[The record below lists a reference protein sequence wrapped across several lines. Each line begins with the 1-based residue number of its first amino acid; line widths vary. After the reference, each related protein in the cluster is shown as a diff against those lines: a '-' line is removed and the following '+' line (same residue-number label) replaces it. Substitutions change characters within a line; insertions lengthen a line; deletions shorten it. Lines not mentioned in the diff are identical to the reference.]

1 MTVTDETPKR
11 RQHRT
16 GPPCQAPTTL
26 SGATAFAAATI
37 GLVILLLVAGLWKDR
52 VDRLAQVRSEAETRA
67 ILLAQHADGVMR
79 QADVALAAAAFNLE
93 EGGSEGAGTDPRD
106 PLQRFMA
113 RHLPTGGCLV
123 IFNPDGAVRS
133 SACPRTT
140 DLGLDAAA
148 LRDHAGG
155 RITGSMGHD
164 HVLGL
169 IALRRSILDRRGRFL
184 GVAQASFQSV
194 ALLGYGHT
202 AGVEQVEA
210 LALPDGDIVVGPADM
225 FAGQRQGVAAEAV
238 ALIGS
243 GTAGSGAIQVAERDG
258 LIAAMAQ
265 TRVMPLLAV
274 AATRTEETLAAW
286 WNTVTIAAL
295 IVGILAAGALLLLAR
310 LFQIERSRSAAFSEL
325 RLKDHALA
333 QSSNGI
339 LICRAGTDTPI
350 TWVNH
355 AFERNTGYTCAEVVG
370 RNPRFMH
377 GTEVAQPAL
386 EEIRRALRD
395 SSPVVATVRNFRK
408 DGSLFYNQVS
418 IAPVCDDD
426 GRLTHFIGIQHD
438 VTDRILAERALED
451 RARFEH
457 TLLDTIPLPVFFKD
471 MDGVYLGANRAFE
484 QALGLERGGIRGLR
498 VDDIADP
505 EIAEVYAEVDRDLRI
520 HGGSRTFET
529 KVRYADG
536 GLRAAVISKA
546 VFLNAASQRAGI
558 IGVFSDIDEIRR
570 REAELASLV
579 DQRDRERARAEEANR
594 AKSNFLA
601 CMSHELRTPL
611 NAILGFSEIIRERS
625 FGDDLDRYAE
635 YAGDIHAS
643 GEHLLS
649 LINDILDLSKIEAG
663 KLDLAPNPLA
673 IGPVVNSVIKLVRQ
687 RAEDHGHSLHVD
699 LGDAEDEPLLA
710 DERAVKQILF
720 NLLSNAIKFTPDRG
734 RIDLACRR
742 GAGGYVELAVSDTGI
757 GIPADRLLTVLQP
770 FERIDSAYTRGQ
782 EGTGLGLSLVDALV
796 RGHGGTVTIDS
807 TVNVGTRVC
816 ITLPTVRRAAGMAA

>member
-1 MTVTDETPKR
+1 MTDGPPKG
-11 RQHRT
+11 RQRT
-16 GPPCQAPTTL
+16 GPPLHVL
-26 SGATAFAAATI
+26 SPLAGATIFAGATI
-37 GLVILLLVAGLWKDR
+37 GLVIALLVVGLWKDR
-52 VDRLAQVRSEAETRA
+52 MDRLAQVRSEAETRA
-67 ILLAQHADGVMR
+67 ILLAQHADGVLR
-79 QADVALAAAAFNLE
+79 QVDIALAAAAFNLE
-93 EGGSEGAGTDPRD
+93 EHAPEGTRAELRD

-123 IFNPDGAVRS
+123 IFGPDGGIRS
-133 SACPRTT
+133 SACPRTA
-140 DLGLDAAA
+140 DLALDAAT

-184 GVAQASFQSV
+184 GIAQASFQAV

-202 AGVEQVEA
+202 AGVEHVEILA
-210 LALPDGDIVVGPADM
+210 LADGDIVVGPSDM
-225 FAGQRQGVAAEAV
+225 FAGQRQDVADDAV
-238 ALIGS
+238 ALIG
-243 GTAGSGAIQVAERDG
+243 GGSRGAGAIQVAERDG
-258 LIAAMAQ
+258 LIAAAAQ
-265 TRVMPLLAV
+265 TRVLPLLAI
-274 AATRTEETLAAW
+274 AATRTGETLAAW
-286 WNTVTIAAL
+286 WRTVTIAAL
-295 IVGILAAGALLLLAR
+295 IVGVLAAGALLLLAR
-310 LFQIERSRSAAFSEL
+310 LFHIERSRSDAISEL

-350 TWVNH
+350 AWVNH
-355 AFERNTGYTCAEVVG
+355 AFERNTGYTSAEVVG

-377 GTEVAQPAL
+377 GAEIAQPAL

-395 SSPVVATVRNFRK
+395 SMPVVATVRNFRK
-408 DGSLFYNQVS
+408 DGSPFYNQVS

-498 VDDIADP
+498 VTDIADP
-505 EIAEVYAEVDRDLRI
+505 EIAEIYAEVDRDLRM

-536 GLRAAVISKA
+536 SLRAAVISKA

-570 REAELASLV
+570 REAELANLV

-663 KLDLAPNPLA
+663 KLDLAPNSLA

-699 LGDAEDEPLLA
+699 LGDAAEEQLYA

-734 RIDLACRR
+734 RIDLACRLQ
-742 GAGGYVELAVSDTGI
+742 AGSRMELSVSDTGI

-796 RGHGGTVTIDS
+796 KGHGGTLAIDS
-807 TVNVGTRVC
+807 TVDVGTRVRV
-816 ITLPTVRRAAGMAA
+816 TLPTVKQASGMAA

>member
-1 MTVTDETPKR
+1 MTDGPPKGR
-11 RQHRT
+11 RRT
-16 GPPCQAPTTL
+16 GPSLQVL
-26 SGATAFAAATI
+26 SPLAGAAIFAGATI
-37 GLVILLLVAGLWKDR
+37 GLVIVLLVVGLWKDR
-52 VDRLAQVRSEAETRA
+52 SDRLAQVRSDAETRA
-67 ILLAQHADGVMR
+67 ILLAQHADGVLR
-79 QADVALAAAAFNLE
+79 QVDIALAAAAFNLE
-93 EGGSEGAGTDPRD
+93 ERDPEGTRPEPRD

-123 IFNPDGAVRS
+123 IFGPDGGIRS
-133 SACPRTT
+133 SACPRSA
-140 DLGLDAAA
+140 DLALDDAT

-184 GVAQASFQSV
+184 GIAQASFQAV

-202 AGVEQVEA
+202 AGVEQVEI
-210 LALPDGDIVVGPADM
+210 LALPDGDIVVGPSDM
-225 FAGQRQGVAAEAV
+225 FAGQRQDVAVDAV

-243 GTAGSGAIQVAERDG
+243 GRRDAGAIQVAERDG
-258 LIAAMAQ
+258 LIAAAVQ
-265 TRVMPLLAV
+265 ARVLPLLAV
-274 AATRTEETLAAW
+274 AATRTGEMMAAW
-286 WNTVTIAAL
+286 WRTVTIAAL

-310 LFQIERSRSAAFSEL
+310 LFHIERSRSDAFSEL

-339 LICRAGTDTPI
+339 LICRAVTDTPI
-350 TWVNH
+350 AWVNH
-355 AFERNTGYTCAEVVG
+355 AFERNTGYASAEVVG

-377 GTEVAQPAL
+377 GAEIAQPAL

-498 VDDIADP
+498 VTDLADP
-505 EIAEVYAEVDRDLRI
+505 ETAEVYAEVDRDLRL

-529 KVRYADG
+529 KVRHADG
-536 GLRAAVISKA
+536 SLRAAVISKA

-558 IGVFSDIDEIRR
+558 VGVFSDIDEIRR
-570 REAELASLV
+570 REAELANLV

-663 KLDLAPNPLA
+663 KLDLAPHPLA

-699 LGDAEDEPLLA
+699 LGDAEDEPLYA

-734 RIDLACRR
+734 RIDLACRLE
-742 GAGGYVELAVSDTGI
+742 AGSRVELSVSDTGI

-796 RGHGGTVTIDS
+796 KGHGGTLAIDS
-807 TVNVGTRVC
+807 TVDVGTRVR
-816 ITLPTVRRAAGMAA
+816 ITLPTVKQTSGMAA